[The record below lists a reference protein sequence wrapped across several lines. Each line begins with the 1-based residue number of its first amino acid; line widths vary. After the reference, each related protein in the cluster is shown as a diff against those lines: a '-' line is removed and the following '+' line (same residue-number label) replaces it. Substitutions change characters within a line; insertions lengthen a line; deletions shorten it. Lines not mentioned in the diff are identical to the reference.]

1 MKWAFYPASE
11 FEAHANS
18 WDALNQCGFDTPLLS
33 RHFVLHALRNLASGR
48 EKLAVLGSPDSPDA
62 MCILVRHRNL
72 MWHTFQPAQAPTGF
86 WLMRPGLDLQAALTA
101 LLQDL
106 PGFSLAVGVLQ
117 LDPLLLTRP
126 ADTASML
133 TVDYIETASMTVS
146 GDYERFLQSRSAHLR
161 KNIRHMNNLVK
172 NHGFSCTI
180 QCLEKPEEVA
190 GALAHFARLE
200 ASGWKGELGTAVRSD
215 SAQGRFYLGLL
226 QSFCAAE
233 ACWMY
238 CLTFDEAIVAVD
250 IYLHQG
256 GTVYCLKTAFDEAYR
271 HYSPGMLLHLAVM
284 RRLWQ
289 SGEYRRIEFYGRIA
303 DWQLHLTEETRTMY
317 HINVYRWGWLQRLMR
332 LKARV

>member
-117 LDPLLLTRP
+117 LD
-126 ADTASML
+126 
-133 TVDYIETASMTVS
+133 
-146 GDYERFLQSRSAHLR
+146 
-161 KNIRHMNNLVK
+161 
-172 NHGFSCTI
+172 
-180 QCLEKPEEVA
+180 
-190 GALAHFARLE
+190 
-200 ASGWKGELGTAVRSD
+200 
-215 SAQGRFYLGLL
+215 
-226 QSFCAAE
+226 
-233 ACWMY
+233 
-238 CLTFDEAIVAVD
+238 
-250 IYLHQG
+250 
-256 GTVYCLKTAFDEAYR
+256 
-271 HYSPGMLLHLAVM
+271 
-284 RRLWQ
+284 RRL
-289 SGEYRRIEFYGRIA
+289 Y
-303 DWQLHLTEETRTMY
+303 
-317 HINVYRWGWLQRLMR
+317 
-332 LKARV
+332 